1 MAATKIS
8 LKLFIDKKS
17 EIVLF
22 AEASKEFVDFLF
34 NVFTL
39 PFGNITRILK
49 DKGMGGC
56 LPSLFNSIENLSD
69 AYFLPDQPKEFVL
82 NPVVAVPGPKVPLLL
97 PQVESYKSR
106 ESSRFCGSC
115 GNFQIE
121 EKLNYNTR
129 LCASCS
135 TASVTTRFPEGFA
148 SPSSSSDEGYVKGM
162 VIYMVMDDLEVKPM
176 VNISFVTLLTQFN
189 IQDVGNIEEKVVQL
203 GINEGVKLLKA
214 SLRSKTVLTDVFL
227 RAENLATEVS
237 IKDEGV

>member
-8 LKLFIDKKS
+8 LKLVIDKKS
-17 EIVLF
+17 ESVLF

-39 PFGNITRILK
+39 PFGHITRILK

-69 AYFLPDQPKEFVL
+69 AYFLPDQPKDFVL

-97 PQVESYKSR
+97 PHIESIKSGAL
-106 ESSRFCGSC
+106 SYFCSYC
-115 GNFQIE
+115 RNYQIE
-121 EKLNYNTR
+121 GKLYYNTR
-129 LCASCS
+129 LCASC
-135 TASVTTRFPEGFA
+135 TASVKTRFPDGFA
-148 SPSSSSDEGYVKGM
+148 SPAFSSGEGYVKEM
-162 VIYMVMDDLEVKPM
+162 VTYMVMDDLEVKPT
-176 VNISFVTLLTQFN
+176 VNISFVTLLSQFN
-189 IQDVGNIEEKVVQL
+189 VEDVGDIEEKVVQL
-203 GINEGVKLLKA
+203 GINEGVQLLKS

-237 IKDEGV
+237 VKDEGV